1 MLIVVILTERI
12 PTHGVFREHRNL
24 RPKWSSFAN
33 GRVSRIFT
41 VEDHIQTKLLGTLS
55 PPLNRLYTWT
65 KVVLEHVM
73 TIEPQPARPPC
84 DLISPPLSCTIFRLS
99 GHDQLA
105 ETMENWI
112 YAGLRGLRGILGGVG
127 GGTKC
132 FLSLHILSYT

>member
-1 MLIVVILTERI
+1 MISYFEAL
-12 PTHGVFREHRNL
+12 L
-24 RPKWSSFAN
+24 RKSSSGHLALQL
-33 GRVSRIFT
+33 
-41 VEDHIQTKLLGTLS
+41 EDHNQTTFLGTLS

-84 DLISPPLSCTIFRLS
+84 DSISKNPSCTIFRLS

-105 ETMENWI
+105 ETMENWV
-112 YAGLRGLRGILGGVG
+112 YAGLRGLLAILGGVG

-132 FLSLHILSYT
+132 FLSLHILSDT

>member
-1 MLIVVILTERI
+1 MKSEQVPEL
-12 PTHGVFREHRNL
+12 
-24 RPKWSSFAN
+24 
-33 GRVSRIFT
+33 
-41 VEDHIQTKLLGTLS
+41 EDHNQTTFLGTLS

-84 DLISPPLSCTIFRLS
+84 DSISKNPSCTIFRLS

-105 ETMENWI
+105 ETMENWV
-112 YAGLRGLRGILGGVG
+112 YAGWRGLWGILGGVG

-132 FLSLHILSYT
+132 FLSLHILSDT